1 MKYMRAVYLVTGAAG
16 NLGGN
21 VVREL
26 VARGDN
32 VRALVLPGD
41 SLASRLPKGVEVFE
55 GDLLSADDLDRFFA
69 VEEGADI
76 IVLHVAG
83 IVTTYPEFSQ
93 EVYDVNVLGTR
104 NVVERCIRANVRKL
118 VYVSSTSAI
127 PELPHGR
134 CITEVDTF
142 DPDAVVGF
150 YGKTKAE
157 ASSLVMD
164 AVKRRGLDAS
174 IVFPS
179 GLCGP
184 GDYAVGHLSRI
195 LLDASAGKFPAG
207 IYGGFDAVDVR
218 DVAHGIVLCADRGRR
233 GENYILGNRVVTLAE
248 IFHAV
253 HEQTGAKE
261 VRAMIPLWLAK
272 LAVPLLE
279 VYYKVKKRPPVFTKF
294 ALYNLTRNNEYSSEK
309 ARRELGYTT
318 RPFEETI
325 ADTLA
330 WLKSEGLAGL

>member
-1 MKYMRAVYLVTGAAG
+1 MGATYLVTGAAG
-16 NLGGN
+16 HLGSS

-26 VARGDN
+26 VSRGER

-41 SLASRLPKGVEVFE
+41 GLAARLPKGIEVCE
-55 GDLLSADDLDRFFA
+55 GDLLSTDDLDRFFA
-69 VEEGADI
+69 VEEGAEPT
-76 IVLHVAG
+76 VLHIAG

-93 EVYDVNVLGTR
+93 KVYDVNVLGTR
-104 NVVERCIRANVRKL
+104 NIVERCLGAKVRKL

-134 CITEVDTF
+134 RIAEVDTF
-142 DPDAVVGF
+142 DPGAVVGF

-157 ASSLVMD
+157 ASALVMD
-164 AVKRRGLDAS
+164 AVKTRGLDAS

-184 GDYAVGHLSRI
+184 GDYAMGHLTRL

-207 IYGGFDAVDVR
+207 IRGGFDAVDVR

-233 GENYILGNRVVTLAE
+233 GEGYILGNCVVSLRE
-248 IFHAV
+248 MFGAV
-253 HEQTGAKE
+253 HRLTGARE
-261 VRAMIPLWLAK
+261 VRFMLPLWLAK

-279 VYYKVKKRPPVFTKF
+279 VYYRAKKRPPVFTKF
-294 ALYNLTRNNEYSSEK
+294 ALYNLTRNNDYSSEK

-330 WLKSEGLAGL
+330 WLKPESLADR